1 MVNVVI
7 NGQNGQKQQ
16 GYERPRTRNKARK
29 RSLTECGLRKVQT
42 GIEGFDE
49 ITLGGLPQG
58 RATLV
63 CGGAGC
69 GKTLFATEF
78 LVHGVTRFGEP
89 GVFVAFE
96 ETAHELEENT
106 SSLGF
111 DIRRLADEGKL
122 LVEHI
127 RIDRGAL
134 AETGEFD
141 LDGLFIRLGY
151 AIDSI
156 GAKRVVIDSLEI
168 LFAGLPNPAILR
180 AEIHRLF
187 RWLKE
192 RGVTAIVTAEQG
204 EGTLTRNGLDEYV
217 SDCVIVLD
225 HRVLEQISTRRL
237 RILKYR
243 GSLHGTNEYPFLIVD
258 SGISVMPLS
267 ALGLDHAASTTR
279 VSTGVPALD
288 AMFGGGGF
296 FRGSTVLVSGSAGS
310 GKTTLAAHFAKE
322 NSQPGRRCLYFAFE
336 ESSSQIIRNLRSI
349 GVDLQPECDAGRLVF
364 HCCRPTAHSLELH
377 LVIMHRLIEE
387 YQPDAVVVDP
397 ISNLTSVAPT
407 PAVRSMLTMLID
419 HLKTIQVTAF
429 FTSFTPGNAPNA
441 EMTEWPSRRLSTHG

>member
-1 MVNVVI
+1 M
-7 NGQNGQKQQ
+7 
-16 GYERPRTRNKARK
+16 
-29 RSLTECGLRKVQT
+29 
-42 GIEGFDE
+42 
-49 ITLGGLPQG
+49 
-58 RATLV
+58 
-63 CGGAGC
+63 
-69 GKTLFATEF
+69 
-78 LVHGVTRFGEP
+78 
-89 GVFVAFE
+89 
-96 ETAHELEENT
+96 
-106 SSLGF
+106 
-111 DIRRLADEGKL
+111 
-122 LVEHI
+122 
-127 RIDRGAL
+127 
-134 AETGEFD
+134 
-141 LDGLFIRLGY
+141 
-151 AIDSI
+151 
-156 GAKRVVIDSLEI
+156 
-168 LFAGLPNPAILR
+168 
-180 AEIHRLF
+180 
-187 RWLKE
+187 
-192 RGVTAIVTAEQG
+192 TAIVTAEKG

-267 ALGLDHAASTTR
+267 ALGLAHAASTTR
-279 VSTGVPALD
+279 VSTGIPALD
-288 AMFGGGGF
+288 AMFGGGGY

-349 GVDLQPECDAGRLVF
+349 GVDMQPECDAGRLVF
-364 HCCRPTAHSLELH
+364 HCCRPTAHGLELH
-377 LVIMHRLIEE
+377 LVNMHRLIAE

-441 EMTEWPSRRLSTHG
+441 EMTEMAVSSLVDTWLIVRVLENDGERSRALSVIKSRGMSHSNQVREFRMTDRGVELIEVYLGPDGVLTGAARVSRQAHDRSLTALHKRVSSVVAEPSSGDRRLLKHK